1 MESYYFIFEVEPQR
15 ENPVI
20 AHVSRA
26 VAHIWVVSADIDE
39 ARNRA
44 LEFLNAERW
53 ESPVEKDGYLL
64 TPERIEGLGGEE
76 LSAYQAAQSGGIQ
89 AKFYYWHRSE

>member
-1 MESYYFIFEVEPQR
+1 MYEVEPHR

-26 VAHIWVVSADIDE
+26 VAHLWLVSEGIDE
-39 ARNRA
+39 ARNSV
-44 LEFLNAERW
+44 LEFLNSERW

-64 TPERIEGLGGEE
+64 TPERIDGLGVEE
-76 LSAYQAAQSGGIQ
+76 LADYQTAQSKGIQ